1 MTIFLICTA
10 LWLALG
16 VYNYA
21 VAFGFMT
28 NVEFTRP
35 EDAVFDRKTAAGFF
49 LFSGLVGS
57 AVLIKDKAYFKHP
70 LRWW

>member
-1 MTIFLICTA
+1 MTYFWIGCA
-10 LWLALG
+10 AWLALG

-21 VAFGFMT
+21 VAFAFMT

-35 EDAVFDRKTAAGFF
+35 EDAASDRRTAAGFF
-49 LFSGLVGS
+49 LLSGLVGS
-57 AVLIKDKAYFKHP
+57 AVLIKDKAYFKYP

>member
-1 MTIFLICTA
+1 MTYFWIGSAVWSAI
-10 LWLALG
+10 G

-21 VAFGFMT
+21 VAFGVMS

-35 EDAVFDRKTAAGFF
+35 EDASSDRRTAAGFF
-49 LFSGLVGS
+49 LLSGLVGS
-57 AVLIKDKAYFKHP
+57 AVLIKDKAYFKYP